1 MIFKSETMTRG
12 NLVSLAISAQLKASF
27 PLISTSSSE
36 RLNPHHLDLQLFLL
50 CSAAVGSRWSLL
62 IWISKASLRPY
73 RGSVSD
79 IVIVTRRI
87 IIIHW
92 QRQERDGNK
101 PIDRS
106 IGQLKRSIA
115 SMDTWD
121 GWDNERCGFISF
133 RKTLLISSHSTLS
146 VHFSCWTDGGEPYL
160 VDCLEVKA
168 VAAAD

>member
-1 MIFKSETMTRG
+1 MKGGQRRRQRPRRDAAAMIFKSETMTRG

-92 QRQERDGNK
+92 QRQERDGDREQAN
-101 PIDRS
+101 RS
-106 IGQLKRSIA
+106 IDWTFEKVDRI
-115 SMDTWD
+115 D
-121 GWDNERCGFISF
+121 GHMGRMRQRAMRFHFIPQDAF
-133 RKTLLISSHSTLS
+133 
-146 VHFSCWTDGGEPYL
+146 DQ
-160 VDCLEVKA
+160 
-168 VAAAD
+168 